1 MITVRH
7 HDQRGKAQ
15 FGWLDSRHSFSFGG
29 YHDPHHSGFRA
40 LRVINED
47 RVQPGRGFEPHSH
60 RDMEIISYVLEGAL
74 EHKDS
79 LGSGAVIRPGDVQR
93 MTAGTGITH
102 SEFNASATQPVHFLQ
117 IWIIPATRGLRPG
130 YEQKHFSAAERKDRL
145 KLVAA
150 PDGRDGAVTIHQD
163 AYLHVALLAA
173 GQTVE
178 HAFADDRYGWV
189 QVARGSAAANG
200 VALTEGDGA
209 AIRGEAAL
217 AITAESDAEVLL
229 FDLG

>member
-29 YHDPHHSGFRA
+29 YSDPHHNGFGS

-47 RVQPGRGFEPHSH
+47 RVLPGRGFEPHSH

-79 LGSGAVIRPGDVQR
+79 LGSGTVIRPGDVQR
-93 MTAGTGITH
+93 MSAGTGITH
-102 SEFNASATQPVHFLQ
+102 SEFNASADVPVHFLQ
-117 IWIIPATRGLRPG
+117 IWIVPAKRGLRPS
-130 YEQKHFSAAERKDRL
+130 YEQTHFSAADRSDRL

-150 PDGRDGAVTIHQD
+150 PDGSDGAVTIHQD
-163 AYLHVALLAA
+163 AYLSVALLRA
-173 GQTVE
+173 GRTVE
-178 HAFADDRYGWV
+178 HTFAEGRFGWI
-189 QVARGSAAANG
+189 QVARGAVAANG
-200 VALTEGDGA
+200 VALVEGDGA
-209 AIRGEAAL
+209 AVRDEASLTIA
-217 AITAESDAEVLL
+217 AKGDADILL